1 MIRQLDRYVIGA
13 IFGLTAVVA
22 LGLVTL
28 YSFIGFITEIDQ
40 GSDRLSVRK
49 IFEITVLLMPSGLYV
64 LMPLVAML
72 GTLLGIGQLA
82 AQSELT
88 AMRAAGYSNLRI
100 GRSAMIAGLLL
111 GLIAV
116 GLGESLAPA
125 GERAAESIK
134 SGARSSSVSRPVW
147 LRDGSDVFFIRS
159 LVAEDH
165 FADADVYR
173 LGQTLELVSMLHVSE
188 AYHENGAWRFENV
201 QRTEFSG
208 SSTRVETLDAME
220 WTSGLTPEVLRLYVL
235 ESDNVSAR
243 GLMRLVRYL
252 DDNGLDATEQRMQL
266 WRKLLAPL
274 TVMAMVLFAVP
285 FVFGPT
291 RGGGAGQRLLIGVLV
306 GVSFH
311 LFNEISASLGA
322 LYGWSAP
329 IAAGLPTALLMMAAT
344 VRLVRAR

>member
-1 MIRQLDRYVIGA
+1 MNYLDRYIIGA
-13 IFGLTAVVA
+13 VFGLTAVVA

-40 GSDRLSVRK
+40 GSDRLSVGK
-49 IFEITVLLMPSGLYV
+49 IFEITLLLMPSGLYV

-111 GLIAV
+111 GLVAV

-134 SGARSSSVSRPVW
+134 SGARSTSVSGPVW

-159 LVAEDH
+159 LDAEDH

-173 LGQTLELVSMLHVSE
+173 LGDTLELVSMMHVAE
-188 AYHENGAWRFENV
+188 AYHDNGTWRFENV
-201 QRTEFSG
+201 RRTEFSG
-208 SSTRVETLDAME
+208 GSTRVETLDAME

-243 GLMRLVRYL
+243 GLMRLVQYF

-311 LFNEISASLGA
+311 LVNEISASLGA
-322 LYGWSAP
+322 LYGWPAP
-329 IAAGLPTALLMMAAT
+329 IAAGLPTALLMVAAT
-344 VRLVRAR
+344 VRLVQAR